1 MKRVAR
7 VLVLVTALACGG
19 CASIPAEA
27 PELSAQLGGRI
38 SALEVAHVRA
48 IEKFFA
54 ERRSRVDEF
63 IQESWVTT
71 FAREFFE
78 DKEIDDTWKQ
88 VVASKDPN
96 DRLQFIVIIG
106 PKLQKKINEKRLE
119 LMKPLEELEREVKS
133 KLKVEYDQA
142 RSINNA
148 LTAFLQSAAKV
159 EANRNRYLEML
170 GITDKQVDKFID
182 ETDEAVSQLVSKAKD
197 ASNAVDKGKAY
208 LDKIKAITQ
217 KVKS

>member
-7 VLVLVTALACGG
+7 VLVLATALACGG

-63 IQESWVTT
+63 IQESWVPT

-78 DKEIDDTWKQ
+78 DKKIDDTWKQ

-96 DRLQFIVIIG
+96 DRLQFVVIVG
-106 PKLQKKINEKRLE
+106 PKLQKKVNEKRLE

-142 RSINNA
+142 RSINNV

-170 GITDKQVDKFID
+170 GITNKQVDKFID
-182 ETDEAVSQLVSKAKD
+182 ETDEAVSQLVSKATD
-197 ASNAVDKGKAY
+197 AGNAVDKGKAY
-208 LDKIKAITQ
+208 LDKVKAITQ